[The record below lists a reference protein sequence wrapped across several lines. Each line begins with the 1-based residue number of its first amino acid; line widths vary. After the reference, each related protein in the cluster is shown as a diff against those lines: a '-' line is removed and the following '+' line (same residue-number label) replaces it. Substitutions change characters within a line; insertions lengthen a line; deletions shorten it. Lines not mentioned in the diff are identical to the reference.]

1 MLRHASEKAP
11 ARRSTTDIGFGAFDR
26 RHVTSRRPQCALGG
40 SVLWTQES
48 ASNEECASVTQTKI
62 FFSDYF
68 GVDKDVLDAY
78 GAFDVNLVTDLP
90 LFIDPFLLFNS
101 KKQQYQELHESIVD
115 YLKYLKQLSQQP
127 QTRATIKYLY
137 VFGEVKQNWLGYS
150 EFGNEGRGLGL
161 KFATSLH
168 GALGSVLKNFG
179 DEEITKGTHLEKL
192 SLVQPGVGRDN
203 ISDFTTNLIK
213 EFLLGY
219 TETFAKKCLTPVH
232 CTTFH
237 VDRVRFNYTT
247 ESWESETYFLP
258 KLRDDY
264 VLLTPLDF
272 LTHDETWINYKDMVR
287 QYHRIAESVENDVAR
302 NRIDR
307 YFRGRLGEKPKES
320 DIAAAAAATLRNF
333 PELIDRYIAVQEADG
348 DRATAISKEKREEI
362 LGVFETTV
370 REAVKDL
377 AAKSDFYDKSWTS
390 YDEARERVL
399 IFKHYV
405 EDQDGYRL
413 INRKGTGFARE
424 SEVQIF
430 FGLIWGLSDF
440 DVNREPNNGRGPV
453 DFKVSYGSGDKSLI
467 EFKLASNRKLE
478 QNLLHQVE
486 VYEAANDT
494 TKSLKVIVFY
504 TEAEEARVRAMIKK
518 VKLETDSSVVLIDA
532 RSDNKPSA
540 SVAK

>member
-1 MLRHASEKAP
+1 M
-11 ARRSTTDIGFGAFDR
+11 
-26 RHVTSRRPQCALGG
+26 
-40 SVLWTQES
+40 
-48 ASNEECASVTQTKI
+48 TQTKI

-68 GVDKDVLDAY
+68 GVDREVLDAY

-90 LFIDPFLLFNS
+90 LFVDPFLLFNS
-101 KKQQYQELHESIVD
+101 KKQQYQELHERIVD
-115 YLKYLKQLSQQP
+115 YLKYLKQLSQDP
-127 QTRATIKYLY
+127 QTHAAIKYLY
-137 VFGEVKQNWLGYS
+137 VFGEVKQNWLGYC

-161 KFATSLH
+161 KFANSLH

-179 DEEITKGTHLEKL
+179 EEEITKGTHLEKL
-192 SLVQPGVGRDN
+192 SLIQPGVGRDN

-213 EFLLGY
+213 EFLLRY
-219 TETFAKKCLTPVH
+219 TETFAKKQLTPKQG
-232 CTTFH
+232 TMFN
-237 VDRVRFNYTT
+237 VDRVRFNYAT
-247 ESWESETYFLP
+247 ESWESETFFLP

-264 VLLTPLDF
+264 VLLTPLNL

-287 QYHRIAESVENDVAR
+287 QYHPIAESVENDVAR
-302 NRIDR
+302 DRMDR
-307 YFRGRLGEKPKES
+307 YFRGLLGDKPNQS
-320 DIAAAAAATLRNF
+320 DIAVAAAAALRNF
-333 PELIDRYIAVQEADG
+333 PELIDRYIAIQEADG
-348 DRATAISKEKREEI
+348 DRAIAISKEKREEI
-362 LGVFETTV
+362 LGVFETTL
-370 REAVKDL
+370 RELINDL
-377 AAKSDFYDKSWTS
+377 AAKSNFYDKSWTS

-405 EDQDGYRL
+405 ENQDGYRL

-467 EFKLASNRKLE
+467 EFKLASNRKIE

-486 VYEAANDT
+486 IYEAANKT
-494 TKSLKVIVFY
+494 AKSLKVIVYY
-504 TEAEEARVRAMIKK
+504 TEAEEIRVRAILKK
-518 VKLETDSSVVLIDA
+518 VELDADPSVILVDA

>member
-1 MLRHASEKAP
+1 MA
-11 ARRSTTDIGFGAFDR
+11 
-26 RHVTSRRPQCALGG
+26 
-40 SVLWTQES
+40 
-48 ASNEECASVTQTKI
+48 QTKI

-68 GVDKDVLDAY
+68 GVDRKALDAY
-78 GAFDVNLVTDLP
+78 GAFDMNLVTDLP
-90 LFIDPFLLFNS
+90 LFVDPFLLFNS
-101 KKQQYQELHESIVD
+101 KKKSYQELHAGIIS

-127 QTRATIKYLY
+127 QTSAAIKYLY
-137 VFGEVKQNWLGYS
+137 VFGEVKQNWLGYC
-150 EFGNEGRGLGL
+150 EFGNDGRGLGP
-161 KFATSLH
+161 KFANALH

-192 SLVQPGVGRDN
+192 SLIQPGVGRDN

-213 EFLLGY
+213 DFLLSY
-219 TETFAKKCLTPVH
+219 TEAFAKKHLDQAH

-247 ESWESETYFLP
+247 ESWESDTYYLP

-264 VLLTPLDF
+264 VLLTPLDL
-272 LTHDETWINYKDMVR
+272 LTHDETWINYKDMIR

-302 NRIDR
+302 DRMNR
-307 YFRGRLGEKPKES
+307 YFRGRLGENPKES

-333 PELIDRYIAVQEADG
+333 PELLDRYIAIQEANG
-348 DRATAISKEKREEI
+348 ERATAISKKKREEI
-362 LGVFETTV
+362 IGIFETTV
-370 REAVKDL
+370 RDAVKDL
-377 AAKSDFYDKSWTS
+377 AAKSDFYSKNWSS

-399 IFKHYV
+399 IFKNYV
-405 EDQDGYRL
+405 ENQDGYRL
-413 INRKGTGFARE
+413 INRHGTGFARE

-430 FGLIWGLSDF
+430 FGLVWGLSDF

-486 VYEAANDT
+486 IYEAANGT

-504 TEAEEARVRAMIKK
+504 TEADEARLRAILKK
-518 VKLETDSSVVLIDA
+518 VKLDNDPSVILIDA

>member
-1 MLRHASEKAP
+1 MA
-11 ARRSTTDIGFGAFDR
+11 
-26 RHVTSRRPQCALGG
+26 
-40 SVLWTQES
+40 
-48 ASNEECASVTQTKI
+48 QTKI

-68 GVDKDVLDAY
+68 GVDRNVLDAY

-90 LFIDPFLLFNS
+90 LFVDPFLLFNS

-115 YLKYLKQLSQQP
+115 YLKYLKVLSQQP
-127 QTRATIKYLY
+127 QTRAAIKYLY
-137 VFGEVKQNWLGYS
+137 VFGEVKQNWLGYC
-150 EFGNEGRGLGL
+150 EFGNEGRGLGP

-168 GALGSVLKNFG
+168 GALGSVLRNFG
-179 DEEITKGTHLEKL
+179 DEEITRGTHLEKL
-192 SLVQPGVGRDN
+192 SLIQPGVGRDN

-213 EFLLGY
+213 EFLLRY
-219 TETFAKKCLTPVH
+219 TESFAKKHLAPEH
-232 CTTFH
+232 CTTFQ
-237 VDRVRFNYTT
+237 VDRVRFNYST
-247 ESWESETYFLP
+247 ESWESDSYCLP
-258 KLRDDY
+258 RLRDDFI
-264 VLLTPLDF
+264 LLTPLDL
-272 LTHDETWINYKDMVR
+272 LTHDDTWINYKDMVR
-287 QYHRIAESVENDVAR
+287 QYHRIADSVDNDVAR
-302 NRIDR
+302 DRMDR

-333 PELIDRYIAVQEADG
+333 PELIDRYIAIQEADG
-348 DRATAISKEKREEI
+348 DRAAAISKEKRDEI

-377 AAKSDFYDKSWTS
+377 AAKSDFYDTSWTS

-413 INRKGTGFARE
+413 INRRGTGFARE

-478 QNLLHQVE
+478 QNLLRQVE

-504 TEAEEARVRAMIKK
+504 TEAEEVRARKILKN
-518 VKLETDSSVVLIDA
+518 VKLESDPSVILIDA

-540 SVAK
+540 STVK